1 MQANF
6 IVGMYQGVVGERDWK

>member
-6 IVGMYQGVVGERDWK
+6 IAGMYQGVVGERDWK